1 MPRQRKY
8 LCVPYEERQEAKN
21 LGAIWDAKEKKF
33 FAPYYLDQNLFSKWN
48 KENTQTTQKQKSY
61 NAYQN
66 IDTNKALAQFKN
78 ALQSQGFIVDTPIMN
93 GKIQRCKVE
102 GDRGNEK
109 SGAYLGYLDEYP
121 AGFIQ
126 NHKTGY
132 KTNWKFELSKDYTND
147 TNNIS
152 PQKYSNKDQ
161 KAKQKELEILNL
173 QMKTALRLEKEWN
186 ESKPTSNSHSYL
198 KIKKL
203 NSAYDLRVDKFN
215 NLLIPLKD
223 VKGKLWSLQRINE
236 NSSKI
241 IGVIKTREEKERNME
256 YSARKKGCFYT
267 QIPLDKQNEFLIC
280 EGFATAMTLQEIL
293 NQPTIMAVDAG
304 NLENVIISLKQEF
317 PTKKITIFADNDQS
331 KELENKENVGLKYAN
346 IIKEKFQEIDI
357 IFPKFNEED
366 LKAKMSDFNDLY
378 LKYGKEYV
386 LKQIEQSKE
395 ILHLNLK
402 KTQRELER

>member
-1 MPRQRKY
+1 
-8 LCVPYEERQEAKN
+8 
-21 LGAIWDAKEKKF
+21 
-33 FAPYYLDQNLFSKWN
+33 
-48 KENTQTTQKQKSY
+48 
-61 NAYQN
+61 
-66 IDTNKALAQFKN
+66 
-78 ALQSQGFIVDTPIMN
+78 
-93 GKIQRCKVE
+93 
-102 GDRGNEK
+102 
-109 SGAYLGYLDEYP
+109 
-121 AGFIQ
+121 
-126 NHKTGY
+126 
-132 KTNWKFELSKDYTND
+132 
-147 TNNIS
+147 
-152 PQKYSNKDQ
+152 
-161 KAKQKELEILNL
+161 
-173 QMKTALRLEKEWN
+173 
-186 ESKPTSNSHSYL
+186 
-198 KIKKL
+198 
-203 NSAYDLRVDKFN
+203 
-215 NLLIPLKD
+215 
-223 VKGKLWSLQRINE
+223 
-236 NSSKI
+236 
-241 IGVIKTREEKERNME
+241 ME

-402 KTQRELER
+402 ETQRELER

>member
-1 MPRQRKY
+1 MPRKRKY
-8 LCVPYEERQEAKN
+8 LYVPYKERQEAKN

-33 FAPYYLDQNLFSKWN
+33 FAPYYLNQNLFAKWN
-48 KENTQTTQKQKSY
+48 SENTHQKQKSY
-61 NAYQN
+61 NTYQN
-66 IDTNKALAQFKN
+66 IDENEALAQFKI
-78 ALQSQGFIVDTPIMN
+78 ALQSQGFIVDAPIMN

-132 KTNWKFELSKDYTND
+132 KANWKFELSKNYTNY
-147 TNNIS
+147 TNNVS
-152 PQKYSNKDQ
+152 PQKSFNKNQ
-161 KAKQKELEILNL
+161 EAKQKEFEIINL

-186 ESKPTSNSHSYL
+186 ESKPAPNSHSYL

-203 NSAYDLRVDKFN
+203 NSAYDLRIDKFN

-223 VKGKLWSLQRINE
+223 VKGKLWSLQRIGKNG
-236 NSSKI
+236 SKI
-241 IGVIKTREEKERNME
+241 IGVIKTKGEKEKNIE

-267 QIPLDKQNEFLIC
+267 QIPLNKQNEFLIC

-317 PTKKITIFADNDQS
+317 PTKKITIFADNDEN
-331 KELENKENVGLKYAN
+331 KELENKENIGLKYAN
-346 IIKEKFQEIDI
+346 IIKGKFQEIDI

-366 LKAKMSDFNDLY
+366 LKDKMSDFNDLY

-386 LKQIEQSKE
+386 LKQIEQSK
-395 ILHLNLK
+395 K
-402 KTQRELER
+402 FPV

>member
-1 MPRQRKY
+1 
-8 LCVPYEERQEAKN
+8 
-21 LGAIWDAKEKKF
+21 
-33 FAPYYLDQNLFSKWN
+33 
-48 KENTQTTQKQKSY
+48 
-61 NAYQN
+61 
-66 IDTNKALAQFKN
+66 
-78 ALQSQGFIVDTPIMN
+78 MN

-102 GDRGNEK
+102 GDRDNEK
-109 SGAYLGYLDEYP
+109 SGAYLGHLNEYP

-161 KAKQKELEILNL
+161 KAKQKELEILSL

-186 ESKPTSNSHSYL
+186 ESKPAPNSHSYL

-203 NSAYDLRVDKFN
+203 NTAYDLKVDKFN

-223 VKGKLWSLQRINE
+223 VKGRLWSLQRINE
-236 NSSKI
+236 NGSKV
-241 IGVIKTREEKERNME
+241 IGVIKTKEEKEKNIE

-267 QIPLDKQNEFLIC
+267 QIPLNEHNEFIIC

-304 NLENVIISLKQEF
+304 NLENVITSLKQEF
-317 PTKKITIFADNDQS
+317 PTKKITIFADNDKN

-346 IIKEKFQEIDI
+346 IVKEKFQEIDI
-357 IFPKFNEED
+357 IFPRFNEED

-378 LKYGKEYV
+378 IKYGKEYV
-386 LKQIEQSKE
+386 VKQIEQSKE
-395 ILHLNLK
+395 IQRFSFK
-402 KTQRELER
+402 KTQKELER

>member
-1 MPRQRKY
+1 M
-8 LCVPYEERQEAKN
+8 
-21 LGAIWDAKEKKF
+21 GAIWDAKEKKF

-102 GDRGNEK
+102 GDRDNEK
-109 SGAYLGYLDEYP
+109 SGAYLGHLNEYP

-161 KAKQKELEILNL
+161 KAKQKELEILSL

-186 ESKPTSNSHSYL
+186 ESKPAPNSHSYL

-203 NSAYDLRVDKFN
+203 NTAYDLKVDKFN

-223 VKGKLWSLQRINE
+223 VKGRLWSLQRINE
-236 NSSKI
+236 NGSKV
-241 IGVIKTREEKERNME
+241 IGVIKTKEEKEKNIE

-267 QIPLDKQNEFLIC
+267 QIPLNEHNEFIIC

-304 NLENVIISLKQEF
+304 NLENVITSLKQEF
-317 PTKKITIFADNDQS
+317 PTKKITIFADNDKN

-346 IIKEKFQEIDI
+346 IVKEKFQEIDI
-357 IFPKFNEED
+357 IFPRFNEED

-378 LKYGKEYV
+378 IKYGKEYV
-386 LKQIEQSKE
+386 VKQIEQSKE
-395 ILHLNLK
+395 IQRFSFK
-402 KTQRELER
+402 KTQKELER

>member
-1 MPRQRKY
+1 MPRKRKY
-8 LCVPYEERQEAKN
+8 LYVPYEERQEAKN

-33 FAPYYLDQNLFSKWN
+33 FAPYYLDQNLFAKWN
-48 KENTQTTQKQKSY
+48 SENTHQKQKSY

-66 IDTNKALAQFKN
+66 IDENEALAQFKI
-78 ALQSQGFIVDTPIMN
+78 ALQNQGFIIDNPIMN

-132 KTNWKFELSKDYTND
+132 KANWKFELSKDYTNYAND
-147 TNNIS
+147 VL
-152 PQKYSNKDQ
+152 PQKSSNKDQ
-161 KAKQKELEILNL
+161 EAKQKQRELEIINL

-186 ESKPTSNSHSYL
+186 ESKSALNSHSYL
-198 KIKKL
+198 KIKRL

-241 IGVIKTREEKERNME
+241 IGVIKTREERERNME

-402 KTQRELER
+402 ETQRELER